1 MFKPLFSTM
10 FVLIWG
16 VLFAAVVA
24 LVWWGTGQ
32 YPGNAFRTVIGVL
45 AALAASFLD
54 ADLARRYERRKR
66 LPATSHRKTPTG
78 GAA

>member
-1 MFKPLFSTM
+1 MFKPVFSVAFT
-10 FVLIWG
+10 LIAS
-16 VLFAAVVA
+16 VLFGAVIG

-32 YPGNAFRTVIGVL
+32 YPSAFYRAVIGVL
-45 AALAASFLD
+45 AALAALYLE

-66 LPATSHRKTPTG
+66 LPHTHRKTPTG